1 MSDQLKFKQFSRKD
15 SNTGYDYF
23 NIDTD
28 DERVGKVRAMIN
40 GKTLTIFSI
49 NVFPEFQGH
58 GYGQRTIN
66 MFKGYYN
73 IIIADRV
80 RFKAIGFWDKMGF
93 IEERNGNWIYKK
105 MGMW

>member
-1 MSDQLKFKQFSRKD
+1 MSDQLKFKYIPRKD
-15 SNTGYDYF
+15 SKTGYDHF

-28 DERVGKVRAMIN
+28 DEQVGKVRAMIN
-40 GKTLTIFSI
+40 GGTLTIFSI
-49 NVFPEFQGH
+49 NVYPEFQGN

-66 MFKGYYN
+66 MFKNYYD

-93 IEERNGNWIYKK
+93 IEEENGNWIYKK
-105 MGMW
+105 MGTW